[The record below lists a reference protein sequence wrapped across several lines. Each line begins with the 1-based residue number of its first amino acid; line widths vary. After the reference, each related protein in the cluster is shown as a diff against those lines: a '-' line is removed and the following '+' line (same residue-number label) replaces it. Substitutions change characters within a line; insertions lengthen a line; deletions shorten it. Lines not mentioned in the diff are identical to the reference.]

1 MHYFDK
7 NFQDFDKLSAD
18 FRRKITILYRMSYT

>member
-18 FRRKITILYRMSYT
+18 FRGKITILYRMS